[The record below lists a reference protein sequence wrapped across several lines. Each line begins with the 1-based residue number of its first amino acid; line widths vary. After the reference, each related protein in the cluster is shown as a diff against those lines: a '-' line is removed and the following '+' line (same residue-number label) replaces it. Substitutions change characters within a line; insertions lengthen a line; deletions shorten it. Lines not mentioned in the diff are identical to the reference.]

1 VDQVRHQVI
10 DGMVDASVTPGSL
23 SLMSA
28 GNSMWE
34 AGCREGRSIKNP
46 LSEPAFGEPSLIRS
60 FLLERGAVASTDRL
74 PGFSAMAR
82 YGQLEPGALLH
93 NVKPHSYLY
102 HVSVGFGPYG
112 TGDGPPHWEIEH
124 ALASDL
130 GIFVNDI
137 GQSRKEF
144 FNSLALTY
152 GVFRVESWN
161 DNVHHKDKGPTYG
174 MTVTLHLFRL
184 FKKKREENKSS

>member
-34 AGCREGRSIKNP
+34 AGCREGRSIKKP
-46 LSEPAFGEPSLIRS
+46 LSEPAFGEPPLIRS
-60 FLLERGAVASTDRL
+60 FLLERDAVASTDRL

-130 GIFVNDI
+130 GIL
-137 GQSRKEF
+137 SMT
-144 FNSLALTY
+144 S
-152 GVFRVESWN
+152 
-161 DNVHHKDKGPTYG
+161 DK
-174 MTVTLHLFRL
+174 VA
-184 FKKKREENKSS
+184 KSSSTRWL